1 MKVVKRTAEFTIY
14 QKRSE
19 RYAVQSAEKQ
29 WVNGDDKARIL
40 IAEGLIDV
48 KLPEP
53 KVEEEAPAAEE
64 EPAAEVEAPAAEVEA
79 PAAEVEEPAAEAEAE
94 PAAAA
99 ETDDSAA
106 ADASSD
112 GDTAEAE

>member
-64 EPAAEVEAPAAEVEA
+64 EPAAEVEAPAAEVE
-79 PAAEVEEPAAEAEAE
+79 EPAAEAEAE

-112 GDTAEAE
+112 GDAPEAE

>member
-64 EPAAEVEAPAAEVEA
+64 EPAAEVEAPAAEVE
-79 PAAEVEEPAAEAEAE
+79 EPAAEAEAE

>member
-53 KVEEEAPAAEE
+53 KVEEEAPAAEVE
-64 EPAAEVEAPAAEVEA
+64 EPAAEEAPAAEA
-79 PAAEVEEPAAEAEAE
+79 EEPAAEAEAE

-112 GDTAEAE
+112 GDAPEAE